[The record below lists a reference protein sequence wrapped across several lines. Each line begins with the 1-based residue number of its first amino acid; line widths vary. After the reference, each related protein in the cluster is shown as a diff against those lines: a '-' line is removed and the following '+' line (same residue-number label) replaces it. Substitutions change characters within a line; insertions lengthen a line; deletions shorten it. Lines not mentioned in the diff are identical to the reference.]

1 VTVDGEA
8 SADSAKAKPETMS
21 AETLIEIENVAG
33 QRRNSY
39 QGSGTPHLNRTRIS
53 YIAEARPGDLGLDL
67 GCCDAAHRRI
77 FEALGYKYCGVDI
90 VNRGADALADAHA
103 LPFRAGTFALVL
115 CISVLQY
122 LTDPQTAMREVERI
136 LQPGGQ
142 FIGSVAFLEAWD
154 GDSLVHFTPR
164 GLARL
169 LQTVGL
175 HLERIAIDPSWHVVR
190 AQLQMGPLRNLPPTL
205 SKALAA
211 PFLWLVRTH
220 GLAGRLL
227 SRNPSEHNPAAV
239 LARHAG
245 ALFFIARRRQE
256 GLQLPA

>member
-8 SADSAKAKPETMS
+8 SADFTKAMAKPETMS
-21 AETLIEIENVAG
+21 PETLIEIERVAG

-39 QGSGTPHLNRTRIS
+39 QGSGTLHLNRTRIS

-67 GCCDAAHRRI
+67 GCCDAAHRHI
-77 FEALGYKYCGVDI
+77 LEALGYKYCGVDI
-90 VNRGADALADAHA
+90 ANRGADALADAHA

-122 LTDPQTAMREVERI
+122 LADPQTAVREVERI
-136 LQPGGQ
+136 LRPGGQ

-154 GDSLVHFTPR
+154 GDSLVHFTPL

-175 HLERIAIDPSWHVVR
+175 YLERIAIDPSWHVVR
-190 AQLQMGPLRNLPPTL
+190 AQLQMGPLRNLPPAV

-220 GLAGRLL
+220 SLAGRVL
-227 SRNPSEHNPAAV
+227 SHNRSQHNSATA

-245 ALFFIARRRQE
+245 ALFFIARRRQ
-256 GLQLPA
+256 